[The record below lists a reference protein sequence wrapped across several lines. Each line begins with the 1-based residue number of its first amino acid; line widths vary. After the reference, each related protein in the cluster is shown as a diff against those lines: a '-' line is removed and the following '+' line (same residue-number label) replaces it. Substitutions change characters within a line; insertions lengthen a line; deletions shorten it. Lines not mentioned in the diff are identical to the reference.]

1 MNCPQ
6 LLNIIR
12 GDMSIV
18 GPRPVTQEETEKYG
32 VHRALFLSVM
42 PGLTGYWQANGRSAT
57 TYEQRME
64 MELYYVRNCKFTMDL
79 QIIFQTV
86 AAVLKREGAI

>member
-1 MNCPQ
+1 
-6 LLNIIR
+6 
-12 GDMSIV
+12 
-18 GPRPVTQEETEKYG
+18 
-32 VHRALFLSVM
+32 
-42 PGLTGYWQANGRSAT
+42 
-57 TYEQRME
+57 ME

>member
-1 MNCPQ
+1 
-6 LLNIIR
+6 
-12 GDMSIV
+12 MSIV
-18 GPRPVTQEETEKYG
+18 GPRPVTQEEPENMVFT
-32 VHRALFLSVM
+32 APLFLSVM